1 MAHGGL
7 LLIHDVFPN
16 PADEFTGQAPYRV
29 YLRALASGAFTEVS
43 VTDSLRVLRRTGAG
57 I

>member
-1 MAHGGL
+1 M
-7 LLIHDVFPN
+7 FPD
-16 PADEFTGQAPYRV
+16 PVDEFTGQAPYRV

-43 VTDSLRVLRRTGAG
+43 DTGSLRVLRRTGAG

>member
-1 MAHGGL
+1 M
-7 LLIHDVFPN
+7 FPT

-29 YLRALASGAFTEVS
+29 YLRALASGAFTELPA
-43 VTDSLRVLRRTGAG
+43 TDSLRVLRRTGPG